1 MKKRRS
7 FFRRHIIAI
16 MILVFVIAYASY
28 STLQKEL
35 IRQDLLDKE
44 AEYLEE
50 IEAKKDE
57 LKELERDIER
67 IGTLEYIEEYAR
79 EELKMVAPEEYYFQ
93 IYYDDREEDE

>member
-7 FFRRHIIAI
+7 FFRRHFIAI
-16 MILVFVIAYASY
+16 SFLIAVLAFSAY
-28 STLQKEL
+28 STFQKE
-35 IRQDLLDKE
+35 IMRQDLLDKE
-44 AEYLEE
+44 AQYLEE
-50 IEAKKDE
+50 IEAKKAE

-93 IYYDDREEDE
+93 IYYDEEDDE